1 MQQNTIDTK
10 NSFTYFSFTMSFG
23 AYLIWFELH
32 RSATYEPKTYLNII
46 CELGLGVH
54 LAFLH
59 LLEVDQFG
67 PEAQYILGQ

>member
-1 MQQNTIDTK
+1 
-10 NSFTYFSFTMSFG
+10 MSFG

-32 RSATYEPKTYLNII
+32 RSATYEPKTYLNVI

-67 PEAQYILGQ
+67 PEAQHILE

>member
-1 MQQNTIDTK
+1 
-10 NSFTYFSFTMSFG
+10 MSFG

-32 RSATYEPKTYLNII
+32 RSSTYEPKTYLNVI

-67 PEAQYILGQ
+67 PEAQHILE